1 MNRLLIAVAL
11 VALSTPALAVPGT
24 GSPNY
29 RDALPGA
36 GRDYHRYV
44 QPESEQHQKQS
55 NAGNSQTNDPYWMP
69 CHITGAGYNSCD

>member
-11 VALSTPALAVPGT
+11 VALSTPALASPGGGRT
-24 GSPNY
+24 GFY
-29 RDALPGA
+29 
-36 GRDYHRYV
+36 RYV

-55 NAGNSQTNDPYWMP
+55 KAGNSQTNDPYWMP